1 MISSKIRFVIL
12 SQKHVSPGMLEIFYI
27 FLYGRDN
34 FADTNRSRI
43 KGITPIYI
51 YIYMSIFSHSR
62 TFLACPGERHV
73 RRKRPRTF
81 HEVFPTAKAEK
92 VRGKA
97 DITMIAVVQ
106 RACSANAIG
115 GSGERETRE
124 KIRSVIKRRT
134 I

>member
-1 MISSKIRFVIL
+1 MF
-12 SQKHVSPGMLEIFYI
+12 HLECLRYFIYFYT
-27 FLYGRDN
+27 GRDN

-51 YIYMSIFSHSR
+51 YIYICQSFPIHARSLK
-62 TFLACPGERHV
+62 LACPGERHV

-106 RACSANAIG
+106 RACSANAVG